1 MISVSM
7 CTSPDGS
14 PASPA
19 SLRGQRV
26 TVMGLGRFGGG
37 VGAVNFLLRQGAC
50 VTLTD
55 QLSAEELQSS
65 LARIDVTALDKLVL
79 GEHRDEDF
87 TQTDLLIV
95 NPAVKPGNRYVELA
109 EKAGAK
115 LSSELNLFWQF
126 QRGRIAAVTGT
137 VGKSTTA
144 ALLAHVLNESGINVR
159 LGGNIGISLLDQLE
173 QLGPEDWTVL
183 EVSSFQLHRLASL
196 RPCPDIALVTNVYP
210 NHLDWHGSFEHYRE
224 SKQHLLRWLTPE
236 KFVACPADSEIVNW
250 PTAGTRIHVTAD
262 GLVGVPRFA
271 QLPGPHNRRNLALV
285 HAVAKQCFRL
295 STEAI
300 INASRTFTPL
310 PHRLEFVGEISGRRC
325 YNDSKATTPEAA
337 VEALRSFDR
346 PIRLVAGGADKGVD
360 LTPFADAIAR
370 HAASVSLIGT
380 TAEKLS
386 SLLRSLTPTV
396 SVTVCANLAAAVH
409 AQWEQSQ
416 PGDILLL
423 SPGCASF
430 GEFRNYEER
439 GEAYCALVEALRCR
453 ATS

>member
-1 MISVSM
+1 MS
-7 CTSPDGS
+7 TSSDGLS
-14 PASPA
+14 ASP
-19 SLRGQRV
+19 SLLRGQRV

-37 VGAVNFLLRQGAC
+37 VGAVNFLLRQGAR

-55 QLSAEELQSS
+55 QLSAEELRSS
-65 LARIDVTALDKLVL
+65 LARIDVSSLHKLVL

-87 TQTDLLIV
+87 TQADLLIV

-109 EKAGAK
+109 ATAGVP

-126 QRGRIAAVTGT
+126 QQGRIAAITGT

-144 ALLAHVLNESGINVR
+144 ALLAHMLVEAGINAR
-159 LGGNIGISLLDQLE
+159 LGGNIGTSLLDQLD
-173 QLGPEDWTVL
+173 QIGPEDWTVL
-183 EVSSFQLHRLASL
+183 EVSSFQLDRLASL
-196 RPCPDIALVTNVYP
+196 QPCPDIALVTNFYP
-210 NHLDWHGSFEHYRE
+210 NHLDWHGSIEHYRE

-236 KFVACPADSEIVNW
+236 QFVASPAESELVNW
-250 PTAGTRIHVTAD
+250 PTAGTRIHVTEAD
-262 GLVGVPRFA
+262 LDVVPHLE

-285 HAVAKQCFRL
+285 HAVARQCFGF

-300 INASRTFTPL
+300 MNAARTFTPL
-310 PHRLEFVGEISGRRC
+310 PHRLEFVADVNGRRC

-337 VEALRSFDR
+337 IEALRSFDR
-346 PIRLVAGGADKGVD
+346 PIRLIAGGADKGVD
-360 LTPFADAIAR
+360 LTPFADVIAR

-380 TAEKLS
+380 TASKLN
-386 SLLRSLTPTV
+386 SLLQSHAASPP
-396 SVTVCANLAAAVH
+396 VTVCPDLTVAVH

-439 GEAYCALVEALRCR
+439 GEACRSLVEELRCR